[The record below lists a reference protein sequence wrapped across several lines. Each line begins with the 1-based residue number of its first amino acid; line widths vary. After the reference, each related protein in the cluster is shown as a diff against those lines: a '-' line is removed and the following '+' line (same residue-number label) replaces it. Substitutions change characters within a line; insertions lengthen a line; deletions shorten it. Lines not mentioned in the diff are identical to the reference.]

1 MVEMGGAAE
10 SDAREG
16 EGGGKLG
23 KRGGHARQQSESKK
37 RHKKKR
43 HKKKKGKKINER
55 ASRVRVRER
64 ERESGPFL
72 FAWFL
77 WGKKSEGQRFD

>member
-1 MVEMGGAAE
+1 VETRRTRIPLPLPVASVAKE
-10 SDAREG
+10 QRLFNFLSSRRLSERWARRE
-16 EGGGKLG
+16 E
-23 KRGGHARQQSESKK
+23 
-37 RHKKKR
+37 
-43 HKKKKGKKINER
+43 GKKEE
-55 ASRVRVRER
+55 RER

>member
-1 MVEMGGAAE
+1 MKV
-10 SDAREG
+10 
-16 EGGGKLG
+16 
-23 KRGGHARQQSESKK
+23 KK
-37 RHKKKR
+37 RHNKKK
-43 HKKKKGKKINER
+43 HKKKKGKKINDR